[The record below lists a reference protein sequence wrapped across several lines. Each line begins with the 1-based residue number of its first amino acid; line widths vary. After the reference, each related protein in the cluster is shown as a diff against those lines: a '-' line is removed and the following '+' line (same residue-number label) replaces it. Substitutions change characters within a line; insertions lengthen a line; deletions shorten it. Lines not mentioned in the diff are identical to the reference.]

1 MNSSFSDNED
11 FSKVK
16 HEAAEWV
23 LRNDRGLRPEEQDEL
38 TDWLT
43 ADPRHKEAYGLHQW
57 GWDELDRLAGF
68 HITHN
73 ITADEDL
80 LAPVKKKAF
89 WGKVL
94 AVSLPLAAC
103 LAVFIGLSLFRG
115 DVENHYNKEN
125 VPIVFERIQQLELAD
140 GSKIE
145 LNHGAK
151 IETHYSEHERT
162 VYLLNGEAN
171 FDIAK
176 DPTRP
181 FVVHV
186 SGIRLRALGTVF
198 NVRYNADIIDLI
210 VTEGRVQL
218 LQEDQQEQV
227 IGQLQQQPI
236 IESFQRA
243 IVSFNSG
250 ELDIVV
256 RELDSFE
263 LDKEL
268 IWRPELIDF
277 SDEPLAVIVEEF
289 NRRNRVQILLHDPS
303 LHHLR
308 LTSIFWS
315 DNVEAFVR
323 LLESNFHVNVER
335 RNEYE
340 IMLSLNI
347 DRNEMGS

>member
-11 FSKVK
+11 FSKVEQ
-16 HEAAEWV
+16 EAAEWV
-23 LRNDRGLRPEEQDEL
+23 LKNDRGLSPEEQDEL

-43 ADPRHKEAYGLHQW
+43 VDPTHKEAYGLHQW

-68 HITHN
+68 HTNHN
-73 ITADEDL
+73 ITTDEDL
-80 LAPVKKKAF
+80 LAPAKKKVF
-89 WGKVL
+89 WGKFL

-103 LAVFIGLSLFRG
+103 LAVFVGLSIFKG
-115 DVENHYNKEN
+115 NVENPYNKEDA
-125 VPIVFERIQQLELAD
+125 PIVFERIKQLELAD

-151 IETHYSEHERT
+151 IETHYSVHERT

-176 DPTRP
+176 DPNRP

-186 SGIRLRALGTVF
+186 SGIRFRALGTVF
-198 NVRYNADIIDLI
+198 NVRCNADTVDLI

-218 LQEDQQEQV
+218 LKEDQLEQQ
-227 IGQLQQQPI
+227 IGQIQQPPI
-236 IESFQRA
+236 IETFQRA
-243 IVSFNSG
+243 IVSLNSG
-250 ELDIVV
+250 ELDIVI
-256 RELDSFE
+256 RELDALE
-263 LDKEL
+263 LEEEL

-277 SDEPLAVIVEEF
+277 SDEPLPVIVEEF
-289 NRRNRVQILLHDPS
+289 NRRNRVQILLDDPS

-323 LLESNFHVNVER
+323 LLESNFNVNVER
-335 RNEYE
+335 RNDSE
-340 IMLSLNI
+340 IMLSLNES
-347 DRNEMGS
+347 RNEMRS